1 MQKMSRKFN
10 IGIDIGK
17 KGAIVVLP
25 ESKAV
30 QNALEPLVMPLV
42 GDQVDFH
49 QLYRILRRYEGTDC
63 HVIFEKLGV
72 IFGTGKSTAFSMGY
86 QAGALEMACI
96 ALRLPYTK
104 VPAKQW
110 QKEMFQGVDEIT
122 KKGKSSRDTKAM
134 ALIAA
139 NRLFPD
145 YKLTVGRATTP
156 HDGVVDALLMAEYC
170 KRKI

>member
-1 MQKMSRKFN
+1 MQREFN

-17 KGAIVVLP
+17 KGAIVVLQGQ
-25 ESKAV
+25 KTV
-30 QNALEPLVMPLV
+30 QNAFDPIPMPMI
-42 GDQVDFH
+42 GDQVDYH
-49 QLYRILRRYEGTDC
+49 QVFEILSRYKGTDC

-86 QAGALEMACI
+86 QSGAIEMACI
-96 ALRLPYTK
+96 SLGLSYTK

-110 QKEMFQGVDEIT
+110 QKEMFQGVEEIT
-122 KKGKSSRDTKAM
+122 KPGKSSRDTKAM

-139 NRLFPD
+139 KRLYPD
-145 YKLTVGRATTP
+145 YRLTIRKSTTP
-156 HDGVVDALLMAEYC
+156 HDGVVDALLMADYC

>member
-1 MQKMSRKFN
+1 MSRKFN

-17 KGAIVVLP
+17 RGAIVVLP
-25 ESKAV
+25 ESKALI
-30 QNALEPLVMPLV
+30 NAMDPIAMPIV
-42 GDQVDFH
+42 GDQVDYH
-49 QLYRILRRYEGTDC
+49 QLYRILKKYEGTDC

-86 QAGALEMACI
+86 QAGALEMACV
-96 ALRLPYTK
+96 ALKLPYTK

-110 QKEMFQGVDEIT
+110 QKEMFQGVEEIT

-139 NRLFPD
+139 KRLFPD
-145 YKLTVGRATTP
+145 YKLTFGKATVP
-156 HDGVVDALLMAEYC
+156 HDGAVDALLMAEYC
-170 KRKI
+170 KRRI

>member
-1 MQKMSRKFN
+1 MQREFN

-17 KGAIVVLP
+17 KGAIVVLAKQP
-25 ESKAV
+25 WT
-30 QNALEPLVMPLV
+30 NAIDPIPMPMI
-42 GDQVDFH
+42 GDQVDYH
-49 QLYRILRRYEGTDC
+49 QVFEILSRYKGTDC

-86 QAGALEMACI
+86 QSGAIEMACI
-96 ALRLPYTK
+96 SLGLSYTK

-110 QKEMFQGVDEIT
+110 QKEMFQGVEEIT
-122 KKGKSSRDTKAM
+122 KQGKSSRDTKAM

-139 NRLFPD
+139 KRLFPD
-145 YKLTVGRATTP
+145 YRLTIGRATTP
-156 HDGVVDALLMAEYC
+156 HDGVVDALLMADYC

>member
-1 MQKMSRKFN
+1 MSRDFN

-17 KGAIVVLP
+17 KGAIVILAKQPWTNVVDP
-25 ESKAV
+25 I
-30 QNALEPLVMPLV
+30 PMPMI
-42 GDQVDFH
+42 GDQVDYHMLFE
-49 QLYRILRRYEGTDC
+49 ILARYKGTNC

-72 IFGTGKSTAFSMGY
+72 IFGTGKSTAFSMGH
-86 QAGALEMACI
+86 QAGAVEMACI
-96 ALRLPYTK
+96 ALNLSYTK

-110 QKEMFQGVDEIT
+110 QKEMFQGVEEIT

-139 NRLFPD
+139 KRLFPD
-145 YKLTVGRATTP
+145 YRLTIRKSTIP

-170 KRKI
+170 KRNF

>member
-1 MQKMSRKFN
+1 MQRDFN
-10 IGIDIGK
+10 IGVDIGK

-25 ESKAV
+25 STPFTNAV
-30 QNALEPLVMPLV
+30 NPVLMPLV
-42 GDQVDFH
+42 GDQLDYH
-49 QLYRILRRYEGTDC
+49 ELYSILKQYENTDC

-72 IFGTGKSTAFSMGY
+72 IFGTGKATAFSMGH
-86 QAGALEMACI
+86 QSGALEMACI
-96 ALRLPYTK
+96 ALKLPYTK
-104 VPAKQW
+104 IPAKQW

-122 KKGKSSRDTKAM
+122 KPGKSSKDTKAM

-139 NRLFPD
+139 KRLFPD
-145 YKLTVGRATTP
+145 FKLTFGRATTP

>member
-1 MQKMSRKFN
+1 MQRDFN

-17 KGAIVVLP
+17 KGAIVALAREP
-25 ESKAV
+25 WTKAID
-30 QNALEPLVMPLV
+30 PIVMPLI
-42 GDQVDFH
+42 GDQVDYH
-49 QLYRILRRYEGTDC
+49 TLYAILERYKKTNC

-72 IFGTGKSTAFSMGY
+72 IFGTGKSTAFSMGH
-86 QAGALEMACI
+86 QAGAVEMACI
-96 ALRLPYTK
+96 ALNLSYTK

-110 QKEMFQGVDEIT
+110 QKEMFQGVEEIT

-139 NRLFPD
+139 KRLFPD
-145 YKLTVGRATTP
+145 YRLTIGKSTVP
-156 HDGVVDALLMAEYC
+156 HDGVVDALLMADYC

>member
-1 MQKMSRKFN
+1 MQRDFN

-17 KGAIVVLP
+17 KGAIVVLA
-25 ESKAV
+25 K
-30 QNALEPLVMPLV
+30 EPFTAAIDPILMPMV
-42 GDQVDFH
+42 ADQVDYH
-49 QLYRILRRYEGTDC
+49 EMYNILSRYAKNNC

-72 IFGTGKSTAFSMGY
+72 NFGTGKSTAFSMGH
-86 QAGALEMACI
+86 QAGAVEMACI

-122 KKGKSSRDTKAM
+122 KTGKSSRDTKAM

-139 NRLFPD
+139 KRLFPD
-145 YKLTVGRATTP
+145 LPVLVISSTP
-156 HDGVVDALLMAEYC
+156 
-170 KRKI
+170 

>member
-1 MQKMSRKFN
+1 MSSRDFN

-17 KGAIVVLP
+17 NGAIVVLP
-25 ESKAV
+25 KKPFT
-30 QNALEPLVMPLV
+30 NTTLPIKMPLI
-42 GDQVDFH
+42 GDQLDYHEV
-49 QLYRILRRYEGTDC
+49 YRLLKSYENTDC

-72 IFGTGKSTAFSMGY
+72 IFGTGKSTAFSMGH
-86 QAGALEMACI
+86 QSGAIEMACV
-96 ALRLPYTK
+96 ALNLPYTK

-110 QKEMFQGVDEIT
+110 QKEMFQGVEEIL

-139 NRLFPD
+139 KRLFPD
-145 YKLTVGRATTP
+145 FKLTFGRATVP
-156 HDGVVDALLMAEYC
+156 HDGAVDALLMAEYC

>member
-17 KGAIVVLP
+17 KGAIVILP
-25 ESKAV
+25 GQKAV
-30 QNALEPLVMPLV
+30 QNALDPIVMPLI
-42 GDQVDFH
+42 GDHLDYN
-49 QLYRILRRYEGTDC
+49 QLYMILRRYEGTDC

-72 IFGTGKSTAFSMGY
+72 IFGTGKSTAFSMGH
-86 QAGALEMACI
+86 QAGAIEMACV

>member
-1 MQKMSRKFN
+1 MQRDFN

-17 KGAIVVLP
+17 KGAIVVLAKQP
-25 ESKAV
+25 WTTVIDPIA
-30 QNALEPLVMPLV
+30 MPLI
-42 GDQVDFH
+42 GDQVDYH
-49 QLYRILRRYEGTDC
+49 QVFEILSRYKGTDC

-86 QAGALEMACI
+86 QSGAIEMACI
-96 ALRLPYTK
+96 SLGLSYTK

-110 QKEMFQGVDEIT
+110 QKEMFQGVEEIT
-122 KKGKSSRDTKAM
+122 KQGKSSRDTKAM

-139 NRLFPD
+139 KRLFPD
-145 YKLTVGRATTP
+145 YRLTIGRATTP
-156 HDGVVDALLMAEYC
+156 HDGVVDALLMADYC

>member
-1 MQKMSRKFN
+1 MQRDFN

-17 KGAIVVLP
+17 KGAIVVLAREP
-25 ESKAV
+25 WTKAID
-30 QNALEPLVMPLV
+30 PIVMPII
-42 GDQVDFH
+42 GDQVDYH
-49 QLYRILRRYEGTDC
+49 ELYDILSRYAKTNC

-72 IFGTGKSTAFSMGY
+72 IFGTGKSTAFSMGH
-86 QAGALEMACI
+86 QAGAVEMACI
-96 ALRLPYTK
+96 ALRIPYTK

-122 KKGKSSRDTKAM
+122 KPGKSSRDTKAM

-139 NRLFPD
+139 KRLFPD
-145 YKLTVGRATTP
+145 FKMTFGRATTP

>member
-1 MQKMSRKFN
+1 LSSRDFN

-17 KGAIVVLP
+17 HGAIVVLP
-25 ESKAV
+25 KKPFTNSILPIK
-30 QNALEPLVMPLV
+30 MPLI
-42 GDQVDFH
+42 GDQLDYHEV
-49 QLYRILRRYEGTDC
+49 YRLLKSYENTDC

-72 IFGTGKSTAFSMGY
+72 IFGTGKSTAFSMGH
-86 QAGALEMACI
+86 QSGAIEMACV
-96 ALRLPYTK
+96 ALNLPYTK

-110 QKEMFQGVDEIT
+110 QKEMFQGVEEIL

-139 NRLFPD
+139 KRLFPD
-145 YKLTVGRATTP
+145 FKLTFGRATVP
-156 HDGVVDALLMAEYC
+156 HDGAVDALLMAEYC